1 MVNTIVERIS
11 MRNQVWTRTDQMQG
25 DIELKLMATR
35 IHRLSTDH
43 FLLHVCLSQQLMY
56 YVISHELLVLKGP

>member
-1 MVNTIVERIS
+1 
-11 MRNQVWTRTDQMQG
+11 
-25 DIELKLMATR
+25 LMATR

>member
-11 MRNQVWTRTDQMQG
+11 MRNRVLTRTDQMKE

-56 YVISHELLVLKGP
+56 YVINHELLVLKGP